1 MSERYW
7 LCNHNTA
14 IHSLTGNWWSEDIF
28 NKCLLHVWDYMVPLF
43 SVLNLYHSVSQENVG
58 TGKQRGIYPTPYEL
72 YNQLPWMISIKEW
85 GWVKTILAFPILE
98 FRVSHGK
105 ISLSVLYLNY
115 VFSYFSTRYPQSFMT
130 LTLVKGEFQQFVDK
144 SHVLYLRI
152 EL

>member
-1 MSERYW
+1 
-7 LCNHNTA
+7 
-14 IHSLTGNWWSEDIF
+14 
-28 NKCLLHVWDYMVPLF
+28 
-43 SVLNLYHSVSQENVG
+43 
-58 TGKQRGIYPTPYEL
+58 
-72 YNQLPWMISIKEW
+72 MISIKEW
-85 GWVKTILAFPILE
+85 GWVKTILAFLILE